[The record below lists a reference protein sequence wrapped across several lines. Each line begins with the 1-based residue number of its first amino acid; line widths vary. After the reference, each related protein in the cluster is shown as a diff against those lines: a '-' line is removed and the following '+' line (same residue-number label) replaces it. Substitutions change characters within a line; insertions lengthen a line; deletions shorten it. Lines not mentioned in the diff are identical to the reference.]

1 MQTMP
6 LLVNEFQFF
15 VTKDP
20 FKNDDV
26 QQKNISTRL
35 KPFDCQ
41 NHLLMWFVES
51 I

>member
-1 MQTMP
+1 
-6 LLVNEFQFF
+6 VDKFQFF

-26 QQKNISTRL
+26 QQKNTYARL
-35 KPFDCQ
+35 KPFDYQ
-41 NHLLMWFVES
+41 NHVLMWFVEN